1 MVMLIL
7 LSLLTDYPG
16 IHLKVVTNTMSNQLL
31 KILIQN
37 KDQALVWVSLTSMV
51 TTLELIIQMLNSAA
65 RLDLPRVE
73 LITSASAKLSAL

>member
-1 MVMLIL
+1 MVMLIS
-7 LSLLTDYPG
+7 LSLLMDCPG
-16 IHLKVVTNTMSNQLL
+16 IHLKEVTNTMNNQLL

-51 TTLELIIQMLNSAA
+51 TTLELIIQMLNSVA

-73 LITSASAKLSAL
+73 LITLVNAKLSAL